1 MKIALFDIDSKIP
14 NLALMKLSSYY
25 KSRGCQV
32 KLSKRSELISADLY
46 FASAVFSSD
55 KSQAKIRQLNERY
68 GRRLIIGGTGASLEA
83 CLADEVDRSFP
94 DYSLYA
100 HRHYAIGFLTRGCNK
115 RCEFC
120 VVPKKE
126 GRLQSDYASFEDF
139 VPKGQQNVMLL
150 DNNLLASPTA
160 GALLAEAVKR
170 RFKINFSQTLDIQHL
185 TDDLYERLKKVDS
198 VNSRFTR
205 RMFYFSCNTVKQA
218 EWFSRKADMLRGFG
232 KERVTAVVMYG
243 FNTRLSQDFAILKM
257 MKKLGII
264 PFVQEYEP
272 TLGAPARVPEDYFD
286 MDLDEVAAFRMRTNG
301 RNGEKF
307 LRYVNRRYFER
318 YGRYYLPLLQA
329 IYRYNNKPR
338 LQHFLEHPELLS
350 IDLYKQYA

>member
-55 KSQAKIRQLNERY
+55 KSQAKSRQLNERY
-68 GRRLIIGGTGASLEA
+68 GRRLIIGGIGVSLEA
-83 CLADEVDRSFP
+83 CLADEVNRSFP

-150 DNNLLASPTA
+150 P
-160 GALLAEAVKR
+160 
-170 RFKINFSQTLDIQHL
+170 
-185 TDDLYERLKKVDS
+185 
-198 VNSRFTR
+198 
-205 RMFYFSCNTVKQA
+205 
-218 EWFSRKADMLRGFG
+218 
-232 KERVTAVVMYG
+232 
-243 FNTRLSQDFAILKM
+243 
-257 MKKLGII
+257 
-264 PFVQEYEP
+264 
-272 TLGAPARVPEDYFD
+272 
-286 MDLDEVAAFRMRTNG
+286 
-301 RNGEKF
+301 
-307 LRYVNRRYFER
+307 
-318 YGRYYLPLLQA
+318 
-329 IYRYNNKPR
+329 
-338 LQHFLEHPELLS
+338 
-350 IDLYKQYA
+350 IDH